1 MKARLPLAGAAAL
14 GLLAATLAGAVLPA
28 PAQAQTGGFHISGT
42 DLLDANGNPFVFRG
56 VAVPHVWFPQQF
68 QMFGDAAGLGANA
81 VRVVLGSGHQWGP
94 NSPSDVANVVDE
106 CKQHSLVCMLEV
118 HDATGFGEQQT
129 AVSIN
134 QVVDDYWSDPAL
146 VSALQGE
153 EAFVLINI
161 ANEPRGNNN
170 AAAWVTETIGAIQDM
185 RAAGYDHTLVVD
197 APNWGQDWQFVM
209 RDNAPQI
216 AAADPQ
222 DNILFSIHMYE
233 VFGSASTVVNYLD
246 AFAQLGLPLMVGEFG
261 HMHNGQNVDEDT
273 IMAEAQA
280 RGVGWVAWSWSGNSG
295 GAEFLDLTNGFNP
308 DSPTTWGQRVFN
320 GADGIGQTAA
330 CATVFPDCDGPPPD
344 DDPPAAPTGLAVT
357 GSTTTSVSLSWNPS
371 AGADSYQLARA
382 PGTSGGSFTP
392 VGTTTATTLTDP
404 GLTPATTYRY
414 QVTASNPA
422 GSSPPSAT
430 LTVTTPPSGGGG
442 GGCQITYQA
451 ANWGGHPGFTAT
463 VTVTNTSTTTITGWT
478 AGLTYTAGQDV
489 EEPGWNGTTTQS
501 GAQVSTLNAAWNGT
515 LAPNTS
521 TSYGFNALATAI
533 GNNPNPTGLTCTTG

>member
-1 MKARLPLAGAAAL
+1 
-14 GLLAATLAGAVLPA
+14 
-28 PAQAQTGGFHISGT
+28 
-42 DLLDANGNPFVFRG
+42 
-56 VAVPHVWFPQQF
+56 
-68 QMFGDAAGLGANA
+68 
-81 VRVVLGSGHQWGP
+81 
-94 NSPSDVANVVDE
+94 
-106 CKQHSLVCMLEV
+106 
-118 HDATGFGEQQT
+118 
-129 AVSIN
+129 
-134 QVVDDYWSDPAL
+134 
-146 VSALQGE
+146 
-153 EAFVLINI
+153 
-161 ANEPRGNNN
+161 
-170 AAAWVTETIGAIQDM
+170 
-185 RAAGYDHTLVVD
+185 
-197 APNWGQDWQFVM
+197 
-209 RDNAPQI
+209 
-216 AAADPQ
+216 
-222 DNILFSIHMYE
+222 
-233 VFGSASTVVNYLD
+233 
-246 AFAQLGLPLMVGEFG
+246 
-261 HMHNGQNVDEDT
+261 
-273 IMAEAQA
+273 
-280 RGVGWVAWSWSGNSG
+280 
-295 GAEFLDLTNGFNP
+295 
-308 DSPTTWGQRVFN
+308 
-320 GADGIGQTAA
+320 
-330 CATVFPDCDGPPPD
+330 
-344 DDPPAAPTGLAVT
+344 
-357 GSTTTSVSLSWNPS
+357 VSLSWNPS

-515 LAPNTS
+515 LAPNAS